1 MYALKSK
8 LHLVLTFT
16 VLFIG
21 LSILAFM
28 DTASADETG
37 TRANSITH
45 TPTDVSISATVTLL
59 VQPPNMSHQ
68 NLRPITFNGIGII
81 WTGSETAD
89 VTFALQV
96 DNDDWHTLA
105 MMVTMPRMLVNF
117 TSVPLFVTGQ
127 SVRYKIMGD
136 TGAVQ
141 NVRLTYFDSTVR
153 PYRSITSTLRQV
165 FGRALA
171 SSDLTVISRSDWG
184 ADETYRTWEPDCQAP
199 TKIAFII
206 PLAVTVAK
214 CCHHPRYLLLARH
227 CLGLG

>member
-1 MYALKSK
+1 
-8 LHLVLTFT
+8 
-16 VLFIG
+16 
-21 LSILAFM
+21 
-28 DTASADETG
+28 
-37 TRANSITH
+37 
-45 TPTDVSISATVTLL
+45 
-59 VQPPNMSHQ
+59 
-68 NLRPITFNGIGII
+68 
-81 WTGSETAD
+81 
-89 VTFALQV
+89 
-96 DNDDWHTLA
+96 
-105 MMVTMPRMLVNF
+105 MLVNF

-199 TKIAFII
+199 TKIEIHHTAGSDGSEMLPPSAVSTTGTPLSWAGVILVII
-206 PLAVTVAK
+206 T
-214 CCHHPRYLLLARH
+214 
-227 CLGLG
+227 